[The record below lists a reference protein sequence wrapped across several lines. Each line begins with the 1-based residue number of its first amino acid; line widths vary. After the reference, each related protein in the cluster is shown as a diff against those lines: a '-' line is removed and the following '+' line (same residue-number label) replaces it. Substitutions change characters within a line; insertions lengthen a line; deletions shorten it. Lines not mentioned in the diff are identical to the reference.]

1 MKIKT
6 LFCTFLVLGFL
17 AMATSSFAEDTPK
30 RFSLLLSGGYG
41 GISGGD
47 MSKVFDGENELIRDV
62 AALGG
67 FTVTDTLQPAGWG
80 SEFEAE
86 FLFRPFR
93 NLGLSLGIGR
103 LGKSEDARGAAKSGA
118 LAAFSLNW
126 SADYRLIPVNV
137 SAVYFLPAGAK
148 LTAYAKAGAG
158 YYFGRINYSIAV
170 EERITGPGTWE
181 RDEGKTTDSGLGFH
195 GGLGLEYSISPAVSI
210 FLEAQGRHVS
220 LNDWTV
226 DQTYSNPLTSGSQ
239 TGAFWYAERFQEGF
253 GKSYATFILDEDRP
267 DESDIR
273 NLRKLAL
280 GFSGFAVK
288 TGIKIGL

>member
-6 LFCTFLVLGFL
+6 LFCTFLVLSFL

-41 GISGGD
+41 TTGGGD
-47 MSKVFDGENELIRDV
+47 MSKVFERNNELILDL

-67 FTVTDTLQPAGWG
+67 FTVTDTLKTASWG
-80 SEFEAE
+80 PEFEAE

-93 NLGLSLGIGR
+93 NFGLSLGTGR

-118 LAAFSLNW
+118 LGRFSLDWNT
-126 SADYRLIPVNV
+126 DYRLIPVKL

-158 YYFGRINYSIAV
+158 YYFGRMNYSVGV
-170 EERITGPGTWE
+170 EENFGGSGEWELEEGTA
-181 RDEGKTTDSGLGFH
+181 TDSGFGFH
-195 GGLGLEYSISPAVSI
+195 GGLGLEYSVSPALSI
-210 FLEAQGRHVS
+210 FLEAQGRYVS
-220 LNDWTV
+220 LNDWAA
-226 DQTYSNPLTSGSQ
+226 DQTHSDPTLSISQ
-239 TGAFWYAERFQEGF
+239 TGTFWYAERFQTDF
-253 GKSYATFILDEDRP
+253 GKSYATFVFDKDRP
-267 DESDIR
+267 DESDLS
-273 NLRKLAL
+273 NVRKMAI